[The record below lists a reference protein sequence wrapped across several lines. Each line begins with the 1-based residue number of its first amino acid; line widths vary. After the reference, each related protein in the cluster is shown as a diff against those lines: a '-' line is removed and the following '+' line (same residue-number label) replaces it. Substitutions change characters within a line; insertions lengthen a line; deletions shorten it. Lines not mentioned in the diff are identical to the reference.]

1 MIDELAPAAR
11 PEVAVGVIAVQ
22 DDALLLIRRG
32 HGPAAGR
39 WSVPSGRIE
48 RGETAAEAIV
58 RELQEETGLAGVC
71 GPLIGWA
78 IAELAIGVLRALL
91 VPATTA
97 IVARGGGVDA
107 IVTAQAVQTLLG
119 TALGAGLVVWLAY
132 ALVTLARPPKPV
144 DVPRE
149 PPYR

>member
-78 IAELAIGVLRALL
+78 ELISDEAHFVVLNFEVIIMDDGEPRAGSDAAEALWVPLDQVEEYRLTLGLAEFLAEHDIITL
-91 VPATTA
+91 
-97 IVARGGGVDA
+97 IV
-107 IVTAQAVQTLLG
+107 
-119 TALGAGLVVWLAY
+119 
-132 ALVTLARPPKPV
+132 
-144 DVPRE
+144 
-149 PPYR
+149 